1 MRVCKTPSA
10 FDQAGVHLRG
20 LRLAS
25 EAQAALLQH
34 AWPGN
39 VRELEHLIGRA
50 AIKALARHGERPRI
64 LSLDVQDLDLPVSET
79 SAAVETVLAPDEPVP
94 AGVELRTAVDAFQ
107 RQLIE
112 QCLAR
117 HQGKWA
123 DAARELGVDRAN
135 LSRLAKRLG
144 IR

>member
-1 MRVCKTPSA
+1 M
-10 FDQAGVHLRG
+10 
-20 LRLAS
+20 
-25 EAQAALLQH
+25 
-34 AWPGN
+34 
-39 VRELEHLIGRA
+39 
-50 AIKALARHGERPRI
+50 
-64 LSLDVQDLDLPVSET
+64 QDLDLPTGAVSSVVEAT
-79 SAAVETVLAPDEPVP
+79 LASAAPVP
-94 AGVELRTAVDAFQ
+94 AGLELRTAVDAFQ

-117 HQGKWA
+117 HHGKWA